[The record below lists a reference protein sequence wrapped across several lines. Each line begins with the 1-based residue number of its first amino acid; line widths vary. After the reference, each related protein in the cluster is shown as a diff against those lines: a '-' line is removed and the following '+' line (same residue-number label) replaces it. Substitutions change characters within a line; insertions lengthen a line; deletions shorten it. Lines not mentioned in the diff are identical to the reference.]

1 MELQVQAKW
10 CRLAKRNHE
19 HLIIVGFIVWIVYYM
34 LTTVSS
40 VQFSRSVVSD
50 SLWHHGLQHTKLLCP
65 FLSPGI
71 CSNFCPLSW
80 WFYLTIL
87 SSAIPFSSCLQ
98 SFPASGSFL
107 NNSLFTSDGQS
118 IGVSASAFSIMD
130 GKTVSILLRCFL
142 KRIYRC
148 WSLEAIQ
155 KETRRKVIRNAT
167 GDMDRAATL
176 SFQSCK

>member
-1 MELQVQAKW
+1 MWLSHHSLSLGELVGNISSQAFLYSCGSATKS
-10 CRLAKRNHE
+10 
-19 HLIIVGFIVWIVYYM
+19 Y
-34 LTTVSS
+34 LT
-40 VQFSRSVVSD
+40 
-50 SLWHHGLQHTKLLCP
+50 LWHHGLQHTKLLCP